1 MTNVLLFVVIFLLL
15 VIIGGISTLN
25 DTLKTIPDWIK
36 QAQFKE
42 EDTQLKDR
50 HLRELENTEYE
61 YGHNV
66 KHSGIDEG

>member
-25 DTLKTIPDWIK
+25 DTLKPISDWIK

-42 EDTQLKDR
+42 EDTQLKDT
-50 HLRELENTEYE
+50 HLRELENTEFE

-66 KHSGIDEG
+66 KHSGSDEG